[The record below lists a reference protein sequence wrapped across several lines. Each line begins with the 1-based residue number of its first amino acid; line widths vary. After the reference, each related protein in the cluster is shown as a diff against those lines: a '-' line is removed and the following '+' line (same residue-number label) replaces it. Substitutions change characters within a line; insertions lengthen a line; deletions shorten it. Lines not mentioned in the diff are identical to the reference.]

1 MKLFYFVYRI
11 GCKVKAFFRNKYVNS
26 CCTSVLSSPPRILG
40 DITIN
45 ARASQSFLLKLYG
58 FTMQYNSETAILKC
72 LDKEVKVAGNNGNL
86 SIRLLMDTVNTEVF
100 ADDGSV
106 FLGMTYIQDYNL
118 NTLSVTAENSTGEI
132 DVDVKEIKRYWE

>member
-1 MKLFYFVYRI
+1 
-11 GCKVKAFFRNKYVNS
+11 
-26 CCTSVLSSPPRILG
+26 
-40 DITIN
+40 
-45 ARASQSFLLKLYG
+45 
-58 FTMQYNSETAILKC
+58 MQYNSETAILKC